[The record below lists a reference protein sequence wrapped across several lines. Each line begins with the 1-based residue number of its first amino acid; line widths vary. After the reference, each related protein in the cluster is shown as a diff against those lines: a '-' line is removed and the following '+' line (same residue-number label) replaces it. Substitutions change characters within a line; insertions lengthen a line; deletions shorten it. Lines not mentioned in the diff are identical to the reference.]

1 MRTLFTQI
9 QSVGEEDILFGMEH
23 RNTERSP
30 SKNAMDFAR
39 HAVQEEAIGGGCSW
53 TGTQKGALLSLAMA
67 DPGTKMTIKG
77 VAGGKDVRARLFSM
91 GIRQGEIV
99 EIITSQGAG
108 RLIVRCGELRLALG
122 RGTTQKIMVSFP

>member
-1 MRTLFTQI
+1 MRSLFT
-9 QSVGEEDILFGMEH
+9 QSVGEEDISLGMEH
-23 RNTERSP
+23 RNAGRSP
-30 SKNAMDFAR
+30 FRNATDFAR
-39 HAVQEEAIGGGCSW
+39 HAVMQEEAIGGGCSS

-67 DPGTKMTIKG
+67 DLGTKMTIKG

-91 GIRQGEIV
+91 GIRQGESV

-122 RGTTQKIMVSFP
+122 RDTTQKIMVSFP

>member
-9 QSVGEEDILFGMEH
+9 QSVGEEDISFGMEH
-23 RNTERSP
+23 RNAERSP

-39 HAVQEEAIGGGCSW
+39 HAVMQEEAIGGGCSW

-91 GIRQGEIV
+91 GIRQRESV
-99 EIITSQGAG
+99 EIITSQGQ
-108 RLIVRCGELRLALG
+108 ED
-122 RGTTQKIMVSFP
+122 